1 MLHNWSL
8 NFCDYGNCRLGK
20 ECLSSLSCN
29 SDCIRFTMTNKA
41 HSICN
46 SPPTDVWPCH
56 GIPAFNW
63 HYGDIC
69 SPVATSSVP
78 PSASLQTT
86 QHHTYAFII
95 RLHCQ
100 QKLQMFHGLCVCV
113 LDMIT
118 KTAELIETL
127 YAVWTRV
134 GPRNHALGRFTILD
148 HLLPVHAR
156 THARTHVRLTALFPG
171 LPGSA
176 STRKVKTNLD
186 FTEATDSEWQWYQLG
201 HMQVCTSLQTI
212 DSFK

>member
-46 SPPTDVWPCH
+46 SPPTDAWPCH

-78 PSASLQTT
+78 PSASLQIT

-134 GPRNHALGRFTILD
+134 GPRCSVDAG
-148 HLLPVHAR
+148 
-156 THARTHVRLTALFPG
+156 
-171 LPGSA
+171 GSKEPCI
-176 STRKVKTNLD
+176 R
-186 FTEATDSEWQWYQLG
+186 
-201 HMQVCTSLQTI
+201 
-212 DSFK
+212 